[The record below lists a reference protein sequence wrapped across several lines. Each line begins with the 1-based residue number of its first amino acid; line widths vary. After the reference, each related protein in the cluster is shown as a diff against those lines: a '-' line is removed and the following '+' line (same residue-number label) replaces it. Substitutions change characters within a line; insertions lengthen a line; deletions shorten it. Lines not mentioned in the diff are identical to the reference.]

1 MINSAFFKTRECLL
15 KGEIIAKMSGAS
27 IGQPCV
33 RRFPSRDYFLSGG
46 APIEIWASMK
56 SSKPGKVRSNRRQRK
71 RQETESGFSQ
81 REALERHAESGRTTN
96 GSYASHY
103 ECSQPV

>member
-33 RRFPSRDYFLSGG
+33 RRFPSRDYFSSGG
-46 APIEIWASMK
+46 APIEI
-56 SSKPGKVRSNRRQRK
+56 
-71 RQETESGFSQ
+71 
-81 REALERHAESGRTTN
+81 
-96 GSYASHY
+96 
-103 ECSQPV
+103 